1 MTMNSVLGVVLLVMY
16 LVAVLLVALRIPRNQ
31 LSEFELERRRKLG
44 DPQAVF
50 GAKRYAAYEG
60 IVTLR
65 WLLLLILGIGILLLT
80 MHLLHG
86 LMMVLIVLLELLL
99 LGPLARLNLSRRVS
113 QRLYRKHELH
123 SVQFATKT
131 KRLWHIL
138 APPYEGTA
146 ASSQMLASR
155 EELLHLIDHN
165 RGIISADE
173 VTTLEHTLRFY
184 EQTAEQVMT
193 LSDSLITVPA
203 SEVLGPL
210 VIDDLH
216 KSGHTLFPVLNDSE
230 YVGLLDISG
239 FTALRHHDSPV
250 ARDVMRTDILRVGR
264 DESLDEVL
272 KLLVAAKQACV
283 FVADDDS
290 TIVGFIGLSDIVAA
304 LTGWK
309 RHT

>member
-1 MTMNSVLGVVLLVMY
+1 MTMNSALGVVLLAVY

-50 GAKRYAAYEG
+50 GAKRHAAYEG

-65 WLLLLILGIGILLLT
+65 WLLLLILGVCMLLLT
-80 MHLLHG
+80 LYLFHAAVTTLVVIIG
-86 LMMVLIVLLELLL
+86 LLL
-99 LGPLARLNLSRRVS
+99 LGPLARLGMARRLS
-113 QRLYRKHELH
+113 QRLYRKSELH
-123 SVQFATKT
+123 CVQFAIKT
-131 KRLWHIL
+131 NRLWHLL
-138 APPYEGTA
+138 APPHDGVA
-146 ASSQMLASR
+146 ASSGALASR

-165 RGIISADE
+165 RGIISPDE
-173 VTTLEHTLRFY
+173 ITSLEHTLRFY

-193 LSDSLITVPA
+193 SSSSLVTVPA

-216 KSGHTLFPVLNDSE
+216 KSGHTLFPVVNDTE
-230 YVGLLDISG
+230 YVGLLDITN

-250 ARDVMRTDILRVGR
+250 ARDVMRADILRVGR
-264 DESLDEVL
+264 DEPLDEVL

-283 FVADDDS
+283 FVTNDEGA
-290 TIVGFIGLSDIVAA
+290 IVGFIGLGDLIAA

-309 RHT
+309 RR